1 MKALGLI
8 IRLILLSLP
17 LPACSDGRAGYQG
30 YVEGEF
36 LYLASSQAGRLEV
49 LNVDAGRE
57 AASGATLFILDAAY
71 EMALVRQAEG
81 ELASA
86 RDTLKDLKTSLRAT
100 EVAAIEAQVAQAR
113 AARDNSAV
121 TLQRAEA
128 LFLAKSVSQARLD
141 SDRAAAEADQARVD
155 QLESQLATAR
165 LPLGRD
171 EAIQAQAARV
181 TSLEAGLD
189 QARWR
194 LGEKTVAS
202 PGAGLV
208 YDVFYR
214 PGEWV
219 PAGGAVV
226 RFLPPANVKV
236 RFFVPEADFGRLK
249 LGQPVLVEVDGVA
262 EPVPARLTY
271 LAAEAEYT
279 PPVIYSNESRDKLV
293 FMVEARADTP
303 GRLNPG
309 QPVIVRLTGP
319 EPGEAGHGS

>member
-1 MKALGLI
+1 MKASGLI
-8 IRLILLSLP
+8 WLILAALSLA
-17 LPACSDGRAGYQG
+17 ACSDERSSYQG

-36 LYLASSQAGRLEV
+36 LYLASSQAGRLEI
-49 LNVDAGRE
+49 LSVDSGQE
-57 AASGATLFILDAAY
+57 AAAGATLFILDATY
-71 EMALVRQAEG
+71 EQALVRQAEG

-113 AARDNSAV
+113 AARDNTAI
-121 TLQRAEA
+121 TLQRSEA
-128 LFLAKSVSQARLD
+128 LFAAKSVSQARLD
-141 SDRAAAEADQARVD
+141 ADRATAEADQARVD

-189 QARWR
+189 QASWR
-194 LGEKTVAS
+194 LGEKTVTA
-202 PGAGLV
+202 PDLGRV

-219 PAGGAVV
+219 PAGGAVL

-236 RFFVPEADFGRLK
+236 RFFVPEADFGHLK
-249 LGQPVLVEVDGVA
+249 LGQAALIEVDGAA
-262 EPVPARLTY
+262 EPVPASLTY

-279 PPVIYSNESRDKLV
+279 PPVIYSNESRGKLV
-293 FMVEARADTP
+293 FMVEARTDTP
-303 GRLNPG
+303 GALNPG
-309 QPVIVRLTGP
+309 QPVIVRLDRP
-319 EPGEAGHGS
+319 RPGEADHGS